1 MCLNKFY
8 GMNISNL
15 KFDTVSPE
23 ETADFRSEDNKISM
37 IE

>member
-1 MCLNKFY
+1 MCLNNFY
-8 GMNISNL
+8 CMSISKL
-15 KFDTVSPE
+15 KLGTVSPE